1 MFARFGSDLDSQTA
15 AKLEQGRRTTETLK
29 QDVHVTI
36 PVERQI
42 ILLYITM
49 KELNKNVAVKDAA
62 RFNEE
67 FFGYLVAAYPQVV
80 EDVRKSGDISM
91 DTGIAIEDAVE
102 EFGRIF
108 KK

>member
-1 MFARFGSDLDSQTA
+1 ML
-15 AKLEQGRRTTETLK
+15 
-29 QDVHVTI
+29 H
-36 PVERQI
+36 
-42 ILLYITM
+42 
-49 KELNKNVAVKDAA
+49 VKDAA

-80 EDVRKSGDISM
+80 EDVRKGGDISM